1 MKKLISLLLAFVLCL
16 SLCACGSANN
26 PPETNALV
34 DTNAPTKSNTPYA
47 DALEE
52 QAKDGSITN
61 TSAWLMYS
69 WITKN
74 IGSFKNPSSVELT
87 GNAYYCK
94 GETSTDFK
102 FFLVEIRAENS
113 FGGNSVGYCKVT
125 ANGIVETDWEPA
137 QTSPT
142 FENEKVW
149 KCGTAFL
156 DNAFEEYM
164 ANNYG

>member
-1 MKKLISLLLAFVLCL
+1 MKKVISLLLALVLCL
-16 SLCACGSANN
+16 SLCACGGGKNDPAES
-26 PPETNALV
+26 
-34 DTNAPTKSNTPYA
+34 KTPYA

-52 QAKDGSITN
+52 QAKDGSISN

-69 WITKN
+69 WITEN
-74 IGSFKNPSSVELT
+74 LGSFKNPASVELT

-102 FFLVEIRAENS
+102 FFLVEFRAENS

-125 ANGIVETDWEPA
+125 AAGITETDWQPT
-137 QTSPT
+137 QISPT

-149 KCGTAFL
+149 MCGTAFF
-156 DNAFEEYM
+156 DDAFKEYI
-164 ANNYG
+164 ANHYS